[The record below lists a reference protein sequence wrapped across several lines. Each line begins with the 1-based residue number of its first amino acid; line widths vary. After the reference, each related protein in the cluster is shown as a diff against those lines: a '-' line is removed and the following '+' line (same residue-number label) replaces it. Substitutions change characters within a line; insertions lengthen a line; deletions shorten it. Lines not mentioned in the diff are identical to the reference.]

1 MWLFGYGSLMWDGW
15 EMRYG
20 CRQRVHAM
28 APQHRR
34 VFNKRSFER
43 WGTSALPGLTLNLA
57 PVQGD
62 DAPCQGIAFD
72 FPDAHQKEVEAY
84 LSDRETCHASNI
96 DIHFSNTATTAR
108 TYIYDGPRLIE
119 DALSLR
125 TRARMILMAE
135 GIAGS
140 SFDYVS
146 NVREHLE
153 QLGVSDPAVDELW
166 HAVVAVRDGAR
177 DE

>member
-1 MWLFGYGSLMWDGW
+1 MGNALWLSSARARCG
-15 EMRYG
+15 
-20 CRQRVHAM
+20 
-28 APQHRR
+28 AP
-34 VFNKRSFER
+34 
-43 WGTSALPGLTLNLA
+43 TSACIQQKVIRTLGHERLA
-57 PVQGD
+57 RANPQSRTVQGG

-72 FPDAHQKEVEAY
+72 FPDAHQREVEAY

-96 DIHFSNTATTAR
+96 DIHLSDTEITAR

-146 NVREHLE
+146 NVRDHLE

-166 HAVVAVRDGAR
+166 NAVVAVRDGDR